1 MGSIY
6 LLRHGETV
14 WNRAKRLQGHKDTP
28 LTLKG
33 VQQARAMGDKLR
45 HVLDGIQPRAF
56 FSSPI
61 GRSHQTA
68 IIVADSI
75 NFDTELIVLK
85 KELKEITFGK
95 WDGLNMEEILAGYE
109 MIWRQRNKAKWSFAP
124 PDGESYKMA
133 SERANS
139 FMEGLSEEYPTIVV
153 AHGSLNKV
161 IRGCW
166 RGLEPEEIF
175 QLDEPQDGF
184 YELIPNHKEIFIH
197 V

>member
-1 MGSIY
+1 MRSIY

-33 VQQARAMGDKLR
+33 VQQARAMGDKLSQ
-45 HVLDGIQPRAF
+45 VLDGTQPRAF
-56 FSSPI
+56 YSSPI

-68 IIVADSI
+68 TIVADSI
-75 NFDTELIVLK
+75 KFDTELIVLK

-109 MIWRQRNKAKWSFAP
+109 AIWRQRREAKWSSAP

-133 SERANS
+133 SERAND
-139 FMEGLSEEYPTIVV
+139 FLVGLAGEYPTIIV
-153 AHGSLNKV
+153 AHGSINKV

-166 RGLEPEEIF
+166 RKLKPEEIF
-175 QLDEPQDGF
+175 QLDEPQNGF
-184 YELIPNHKEIFIH
+184 YELKPGHKEVFIH